1 MAEEIRSFQRLQH
14 AFAASIRDP
23 ENEPGPQGVPA
34 QRMQIYR
41 QLVFNNLK
49 SFLATGFPVVKATL
63 GDKAWPA
70 LIKDF
75 LRRHHSK
82 TPYLFEISEEFLAY
96 LQNERG
102 TTETDPPFLLEL
114 AHYEWVEQ
122 ALLISDAEL
131 PAENPLLLDDPL
143 SQTIYL
149 SELAW
154 PLAYR
159 FPVHRIGPEYQ
170 PDCPP
175 AEPTFLLVYR
185 DRDDQVKFLEIG
197 SGAYLLLETLRSE
210 GPLQATV
217 ALTETAIAGS
227 ADQQDFTSSHRL
239 LLADLAQRAVI
250 GACG

>member
-1 MAEEIRSFQRLQH
+1 M
-14 AFAASIRDP
+14 
-23 ENEPGPQGVPA
+23 
-34 QRMQIYR
+34 
-41 QLVFNNLK
+41 
-49 SFLATGFPVVKATL
+49 
-63 GDKAWPA
+63 
-70 LIKDF
+70 
-75 LRRHHSK
+75 RRHHSK

-102 TTETDPPFLLEL
+102 ATETDPPFLLEL

-122 ALLISDAEL
+122 ALLISEAVL

-159 FPVHRIGPEYQ
+159 FPVHRISPDYQ
-170 PDCPP
+170 PSCSPV
-175 AEPTFLLVYR
+175 EPTFLLVYR

-210 GPLQATV
+210 GPLQATM
-217 ALTETAIAGS
+217 ALAETAIASS
-227 ADQQDFTSSHRL
+227 ADQQHFTSSHRL
-239 LLADLAQRAVI
+239 LLADLARRAVI
-250 GACG
+250 GACS

>member
-1 MAEEIRSFQRLQH
+1 MS
-14 AFAASIRDP
+14 AA
-23 ENEPGPQGVPA
+23 Q
-34 QRMQIYR
+34 
-41 QLVFNNLK
+41 
-49 SFLATGFPVVKATL
+49 
-63 GDKAWPA
+63 
-70 LIKDF
+70 
-75 LRRHHSK
+75 
-82 TPYLFEISEEFLAY
+82 
-96 LQNERG
+96 
-102 TTETDPPFLLEL
+102 TETDPPFLLEL

-159 FPVHRIGPEYQ
+159 FPVHRIGPDYQ
-170 PDCPP
+170 PNCPP

-217 ALTETAIAGS
+217 ALAETEIAGS